1 MSKIKF
7 TDIPR
12 YFKGLP
18 HQVAALNFLQDNT
31 PDSVQGQFAEIWR
44 SAVPDKVQ
52 DVPNSWAGIALAA
65 KEAGARFPELVAS
78 QWALESGWGKKLTG
92 TYNVFGQKG
101 SPGTWLVP
109 SEGGPA
115 VEFLNFPSFRASV
128 QYLVDRWHKDFEGY
142 KGVNHAPDRDTAA
155 QLLMAEGYVGLPPQN
170 PKYAIRLSELMR
182 ENAPLVQVPPP
193 AKITP
198 SSPFSVRLT
207 PDIKLGE
214 FALGQEA
221 RRFNHQHQVDTAG
234 ELAAFL
240 QRVRGRYGVA
250 VNISS
255 GYRPPAINNA
265 IPDAA
270 RDSEH
275 LYSVPREGA
284 VDFWMAGVNMQEVY
298 RWCDQNWPHSLGDA
312 SYKPVDDRF
321 IHLGRRANGGRRRWN
336 Y

>member
-18 HQVAALNFLQDNT
+18 HQLAALNFLQDNT
-31 PDSVQGQFAEIWR
+31 PEAVQEQFTEMWR

-65 KEAGARFPELVAS
+65 KEAGARYPELVAA
-78 QWALESGWGKKLTG
+78 QWALESGWGKHLTG

-101 SPGTWLVP
+101 SPGTLLRP
-109 SEGGPA
+109 SEGGPP

-128 QYLVDRWHKDFEGY
+128 QYLVDRWHKDFKEY

-155 QLLMAEGYVGLPPQN
+155 QMLMAEGYVGIPPQN
-170 PKYAIRLSELMR
+170 PEYANTLIRLMR
-182 ENAPLVQVPPP
+182 ENAPIIQVPPP
-193 AKITP
+193 AKVTP
-198 SSPFSVRLT
+198 LSPFSTRLT

-221 RRFNHQHQVDTAG
+221 RRFRHQYQVDTAG

-240 QRVRGRYGVA
+240 QRIRNRYNAA

-255 GYRPPAINNA
+255 GYRPPAINRAVNGA
-265 IPDAA
+265 SS
-270 RDSEH
+270 SEH

-284 VDFWMAGVNMQEVY
+284 VDFWMTGVDMGEVY

-312 SYKPVDDRF
+312 SYKPVNERF
-321 IHLGRRANGGRRRWN
+321 IHLGRRADGIRRRWN
-336 Y
+336 YG